1 MSSKDGTY
9 SGGVDGCE
17 EVSCRLRLPHLT
29 IEMWGTQY
37 RGGTLRCGL
46 PAVDALVHE
55 MKIIMHGGH
64 IGDRDAL
71 DCFEVEHV
79 SSK

>member
-1 MSSKDGTY
+1 
-9 SGGVDGCE
+9 
-17 EVSCRLRLPHLT
+17 
-29 IEMWGTQY
+29 
-37 RGGTLRCGL
+37 
-46 PAVDALVHE
+46 
-55 MKIIMHGGH
+55 MKMIMHGGH